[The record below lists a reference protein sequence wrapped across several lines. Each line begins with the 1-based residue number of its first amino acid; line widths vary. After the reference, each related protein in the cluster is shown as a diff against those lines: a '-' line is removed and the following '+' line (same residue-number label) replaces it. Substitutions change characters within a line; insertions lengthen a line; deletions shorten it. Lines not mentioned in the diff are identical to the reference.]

1 MDKFDLFDDYS
12 TKPSN
17 IPLPN
22 DNFDQFLLTSEPN
35 DIDFLFNETLNGL
48 QDLDVP
54 SGYGFNQQVQQIQH
68 QQQQPQQYLSPHRS
82 KTHSRQY
89 SGTAIFGFTEH
100 TRDLSISGISNDL
113 YKNYVNKVPESN
125 SIPPSELLRQPSSV
139 SASASSLNINNNNN
153 VQQNPVPSQ
162 DILNFNF
169 DEKPILL
176 LEQDELENDE
186 EQNQNTLTKSSP
198 LKRIATPIKE
208 SMSQHHQSQSV
219 RVNNQKYIVTNENP
233 KAYKFPPSPTPQNL
247 SSSPPRPEL
256 SNVNNYSVKYL
267 QSLQKSQPQEY
278 VDDIEP
284 LLQNEELSD
293 IKYIPIPVQEP
304 VVFDKQQQQQQ
315 EEKRGSTLLNLS
327 EDQQQ
332 QQQKQQQQQ
341 QQQQPPPPPSIS
353 TSSTLNK
360 QQRFPG
366 NFNFNTFLPPPTPP
380 PNLSNGSPDWNSS
393 PEPQSPSPS
402 RLQPHQQISPL
413 HQNLRTTGNNVNFYY
428 PIYYDQIHQTQQQQ
442 QQQQQPIQPQPVQPQ
457 PGPRQTYEQ
466 IKQIQQQQQM
476 LQQQFHTQQHQ
487 HQHQHHHQQQQELQS
502 SPIYSNTANSSPIK
516 QFNHDSINNPQILS
530 PLKNQL
536 PSTPTKP
543 SQQQQQLQSQVT
555 IEWSPVISPNSKAS
569 ITKQL
574 KESSLQSSPRRRIKK
589 TSLLPPGEIDNYWI
603 GPDENKIYTCTYKNC
618 FKKFT
623 RRYNVRSHIQTHL
636 SDRPFGCTFCPKQ
649 FVRQHD
655 LNRHVK
661 GHIEA
666 RYSKCPCGKEF
677 ARLDALKKHQDR
689 NICIGG
695 NKGNI
700 TKPNV
705 MNNNTNIKNGSNLS
719 SSPTKAPLNN
729 EMVEKVDKQLI
740 KNSTDEFLMI

>member
-1 MDKFDLFDDYS
+1 MDKFDLFSDFSSRPS
-12 TKPSN
+12 T
-17 IPLPN
+17 IPLPS

-54 SGYGFNQQVQQIQH
+54 SGYGFNQQQAPS
-68 QQQQPQQYLSPHRS
+68 QQQQPYHSPHRS

-100 TRDLSISGISNDL
+100 TRDLSINGINNDL
-113 YKNYVNKVPESN
+113 YKQYVNKGPENN
-125 SIPPSELLRQPSSV
+125 SISPNDLLRET
-139 SASASSLNINNNNN
+139 NNH
-153 VQQNPVPSQ
+153 QQNPIPTQ

-176 LEQDELENDE
+176 LEQDELEDE
-186 EQNQNTLTKSSP
+186 KQTQDLLAKSSP
-198 LKRIATPIKE
+198 IKRIGTPIQE
-208 SMSQHHQSQSV
+208 SNNQQQSQSV
-219 RVNNQKYIVTNENP
+219 RINPQKRQQEYIVTNENP
-233 KAYKFPPSPTPQNL
+233 KAYKFPPSPTPNNL

-256 SNVNNYSVKYL
+256 TNVNSYSAKYL

-278 VDDIEP
+278 VDDIGP
-284 LLQNEELSD
+284 LLQGDELSD

-304 VVFDKQQQQQQ
+304 VVFDKQ
-315 EEKRGSTLLNLS
+315 EKRNSAPLDQS
-327 EDQQQ
+327 EESKQPSRKEQSDQQQ
-332 QQQKQQQQQ
+332 LPQPVPQPAAAPPQQKQQ
-341 QQQQPPPPPSIS
+341 
-353 TSSTLNK
+353 T
-360 QQRFPG
+360 FPG
-366 NFNFNTFLPPPTPP
+366 NFNFNTYLPPPSSPP

-402 RLQPHQQISPL
+402 RLQPNQQISPV
-413 HQNLRTTGNNVNFYY
+413 HQNLRAMGSNVNFYN
-428 PIYYDQIHQTQQQQ
+428 PVYYEQHP
-442 QQQQQPIQPQPVQPQ
+442 QQPPPSLPPHSQPSQQLQ
-457 PGPRQTYEQ
+457 LPGMRQTYEQ

-476 LQQQFHTQQHQ
+476 LQQQFHTQQQ
-487 HQHQHHHQQQQELQS
+487 LQS
-502 SPIYSNTANSSPIK
+502 SPIYSTLNSSPIK
-516 QFNHDSINNPQILS
+516 QFNPDTVNNLQILS

-536 PSTPTKP
+536 PSTPTK
-543 SQQQQQLQSQVT
+543 QQNSQVT

-569 ITKQL
+569 LSKQL
-574 KESSLQSSPRRRIKK
+574 KESSLQTSPRRRIKK
-589 TSLLPPGEIDNYWI
+589 TSLLPPGELDNYWI

-636 SDRPFGCTFCPKQ
+636 SDRPFGCQFCPKR

-677 ARLDALKKHQDR
+677 ARLDALRKHQDR

-695 NKGNI
+695 NKGIISKPTINI
-700 TKPNV
+700 S
-705 MNNNTNIKNGSNLS
+705 NNNNNSNNNGLGNGNGNKKKKNNSIN
-719 SSPTKAPLNN
+719 SSPTKAAMNN
-729 EMVEKVDKQLI
+729 DMVEKVDKQLI
-740 KNSTDEFLMI
+740 QNNINRNIVNNNNPTDEYLVV